1 MSSFTFRFPIKDLE
15 RSLRFINTLKN
26 KPNKQLSNKTMNSLI
41 YKTILATTIALANG
55 LSMRTEAELTADQ
68 SAASIINQ
76 ITPAV
81 GVAVDKIV

>member
-15 RSLRFINTLKN
+15 RNLRLINTLKN

-55 LSMRTEAELTADQ
+55 LTMRTEAELTADQ

-76 ITPAV
+76 LTPAF

>member
-1 MSSFTFRFPIKDLE
+1 
-15 RSLRFINTLKN
+15 
-26 KPNKQLSNKTMNSLI
+26 MNSLI

-55 LSMRTEAELTADQ
+55 LTMRTEAELTADQ

>member
-15 RSLRFINTLKN
+15 RNLRLINTLKN

-55 LSMRTEAELTADQ
+55 LTMRTEAELTADQ